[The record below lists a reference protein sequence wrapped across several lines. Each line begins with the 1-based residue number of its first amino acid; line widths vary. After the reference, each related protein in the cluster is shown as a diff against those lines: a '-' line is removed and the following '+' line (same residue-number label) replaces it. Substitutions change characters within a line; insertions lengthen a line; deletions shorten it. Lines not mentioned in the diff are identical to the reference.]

1 MDKQKMQND
10 IKIYDELLNIA
21 KNNNFPT
28 GPSEI
33 NINKEYKL
41 SNIDFINLWQEYNS
55 MNDNLKVYTITE
67 CPHFNDHFQLY
78 RFI

>member
-1 MDKQKMQND
+1 MTND
-10 IKIYDELLNIA
+10 VKIYDELVNIA
-21 KNNNFPT
+21 KNNNFPI

-41 SNIDFINLWQEYNS
+41 SSIEFISLWQEYNS
-55 MNDNLKVYTITE
+55 INEELKSFTITE

-78 RFI
+78 IYL